1 MCWRENEPF
10 IFYALFGEGSYSVSV
25 ALHVGSV
32 HSIKNY
38 EWKDLALVFNVIN
51 FDKPSSTG
59 VAWLP
64 VVVECK
70 LERRL

>member
-1 MCWRENEPF
+1 M
-10 IFYALFGEGSYSVSV
+10 
-25 ALHVGSV
+25 ALHAGSV

-64 VVVECK
+64 VVVSGVQA
-70 LERRL
+70 